1 MYRFFNLIW
10 FNLAGYYKIY
20 VLFGPDGTKNAAM
33 GQPEY
38 LLFYL
43 HTAYQQGIFT
53 TNLYIIYKLR
63 YVNPSRCKMGSA
75 DLPVPAATRQQNSM
89 CRSNAPYSSSVTLRY
104 SRRKLR
110 RGVDVLQRPA
120 KP

>member
-53 TNLYIIYKLR
+53 TNLYIIYKHASKILCVAAMR
-63 YVNPSRCKMGSA
+63 RIHLPSRY
-75 DLPVPAATRQQNSM
+75 ATHDAN
-89 CRSNAPYSSSVTLRY
+89 
-104 SRRKLR
+104 
-110 RGVDVLQRPA
+110 
-120 KP
+120 